1 MGGKK
6 TKIDLEQLRVEIEA
20 MTYKSTLYLTLK
32 EALSKR
38 GYWKALKRGKPNPR
52 FTKGGRI

>member
-6 TKIDLEQLRVEIEA
+6 TKINLEELRLEIET
-20 MTYKSTLYLTLK
+20 MTYKSSLYFVLRDALT
-32 EALSKR
+32 KR